1 MSSARGWSTELEG
14 LRGIASLWVLVGH
27 ISLLTHC
34 HITLISSPGIGVDL
48 FILLSGYLMA
58 KNYVERQHKEPWQHR
73 STIRKFW
80 TRRFFRIAPLYYLL
94 LIVALFYGPW
104 FGEMRD
110 TIAHFYAGT
119 ATESSRYSDQ
129 SLANILTHFS
139 FLFGMLPAYS
149 FNTVLPDWSIGLEMQ
164 FYLLFPFIML
174 AVMRFGYATALIGII
189 ALCCV
194 GRYALADYYLAF
206 EMPSMILI
214 KLNMFI
220 AGMLLAEA
228 VRRSALRYV
237 AFALLGPVAS
247 VIIGPQAIPLQIAME
262 ALMIIGMAAILW
274 QHAEGS
280 LTARLVAVPRKL
292 LNNRLST
299 WLGDVSFS
307 VYLLHLLIVIPSIAL
322 LLTHT
327 PLHASSD
334 MVRFA
339 TVCAVTIPPVY
350 ALAALLFNFVE
361 KPGIALGKKVLASS
375 EPQKVRAG

>member
-1 MSSARGWSTELEG
+1 MSSSRGWSTELEG

-58 KNYVERQHKEPWQHR
+58 KNYVERQHKEPWQSA

-94 LIVALFYGPW
+94 LIVALIYGPW

-110 TIAHFYAGT
+110 TIAQFYAGT
-119 ATESSRYSDQ
+119 STESSRYSDQ

-139 FLFGMLPAYS
+139 FLFGMLPAWS

-174 AVMRFGYATALIGII
+174 AVMRFGYATALISII

-194 GRYALADYYLAF
+194 GRYLLADYYLAF

-220 AGMLLAEA
+220 SGMLLAEA
-228 VRRSALRYV
+228 VRRKALRYV

-247 VIIGPQAIPLQIAME
+247 VIIGPQPIPLQIVME
-262 ALMIIGMAAILW
+262 VVMILAMAAILW
-274 QHAEGS
+274 QHVEGS
-280 LTARLVAVPRKL
+280 VTARLIAVPRSL

-307 VYLLHLLIVIPSIAL
+307 VYLLHLLIVIPCIAL
-322 LLTHT
+322 LLRHT
-327 PLHASSD
+327 GLSTSSD
-334 MVRFA
+334 IVRFA
-339 TVCAVTIPPVY
+339 AVCAISIPVTY
-350 ALAALLFNFVE
+350 ALAALLFKFVE
-361 KPGIALGKKVLASS
+361 KPGILLGKKVLSSSSAQRDLAS
-375 EPQKVRAG
+375 

>member
-1 MSSARGWSTELEG
+1 MSATRGWSTELEG

-27 ISLLTHC
+27 ISLLVHC

-58 KNYVERQHKEPWQHR
+58 KNYVERQQKEPWQ
-73 STIRKFW
+73 SAETIKKFW
-80 TRRFFRIAPLYYLL
+80 IRRFFRIAPLYYLL
-94 LIVALFYGPW
+94 LIIALIYGPW

-110 TIAHFYAGT
+110 TIAHFYSGT
-119 ATESSRYSDQ
+119 ATESSRYNDQ

-139 FLFGMLPAYS
+139 FLFGMLPEYG

-174 AVMRFGYATALIGII
+174 VTLRFGYAASLIGIM
-189 ALCCV
+189 ALCCA
-194 GRYALADYYLAF
+194 GRYVLADYYEAF

-214 KLNMFI
+214 KLNMFL

-228 VRRSALRYV
+228 IRRKSLLYV
-237 AFALLGPVAS
+237 AFALLGPVVTVAIGMDAIKLQ
-247 VIIGPQAIPLQIAME
+247 VIME
-262 ALMIIGMAAILW
+262 ALMIVGMAAILW
-274 QHAEGS
+274 QYPKGS
-280 LTARLVAVPRKL
+280 MMAQLIALPRKL

-307 VYLLHLLIVIPSIAL
+307 VYLLHLLIVIPLIAL

-327 PLHASSD
+327 DIEYKSD
-334 MVRFA
+334 MTRFLI
-339 TVCAVTIPPVY
+339 VCISAIPVTY
-350 ALAALLFNFVE
+350 ALASLLYKYVE
-361 KPGIALGKKVLASS
+361 KPGIQMGKHVLKPKLADQTS
-375 EPQKVRAG
+375 

>member
-1 MSSARGWSTELEG
+1 MSATRGWSTELEG

-27 ISLLTHC
+27 ISLLIHC

-58 KNYVERQHKEPWQHR
+58 KNYVERQHKEPWQSA
-73 STIRKFW
+73 STIKTFW

-94 LIVALFYGPW
+94 LIIALVYGPW

-110 TIAHFYAGT
+110 TIAHFYSGT

-139 FLFGMLPAYS
+139 FLFGLLPAYG

-174 AVMRFGYATALIGII
+174 VTMRFGYATSLIGFMV
-189 ALCCV
+189 LCCV
-194 GRYALADYYLAF
+194 GRYVLADYYEAF

-214 KLNMFI
+214 KLNMFLS
-220 AGMLLAEA
+220 GMLLAEA
-228 VRRSALRYV
+228 VRRKALLYV

-247 VIIGPQAIPLQIAME
+247 KVIGLEAIPLQLVME
-262 ALMIIGMAAILW
+262 VLMIVGMAAILW
-274 QHAEGS
+274 QYAEGS
-280 LTARLVAVPRKL
+280 LMTKVIALPRKL
-292 LNNRLST
+292 LNNRVST

-307 VYLLHLLIVIPSIAL
+307 VYLLHLLIVIPAIAL

-327 PLHASSD
+327 GLGGKSD
-334 MVRFA
+334 MMRFVI
-339 TVCAVTIPPVY
+339 VCGVCIPITY
-350 ALAALLFNFVE
+350 ALGSLLYRYVE
-361 KPGIALGKKVLASS
+361 KPGIQIGKKVLGQRPA
-375 EPQKVRAG
+375 VRDVAG